1 MSFLSN
7 LKKVLHLGGGN
18 DAKKKKVFNNIKMD
32 TNPEDYW
39 DMVGELGDGAF
50 GKVYK
55 SLNKLTNQF
64 AAAKMCALEGE
75 DDLSDFMIEID
86 ILSECKHPNIVELH
100 EAFFFEAKLWM
111 LIEYCDGGAL
121 DSIMVELEK
130 PLTEPQIA
138 YVCQQMTEGLVFLH
152 QSKVIHRDLKAGN
165 VLLTMAGGVKL
176 ADFGVSAK
184 NKFTLQ
190 KHDTFIGTPYWMAP
204 EVVLCETFRDNPYDF
219 KWKLGQVQTG
229 YRRLVKTKTSKHGTG
244 FTVRPVVFQQSGLGV
259 RGLVDIWSLGITLI
273 EFAQMEPPNHEM
285 SPMRVLLKIQKSDP
299 PKLDQPSKWSRDF
312 NDFISKCLIKDPS
325 QRPTAEDLLKCPFI
339 NCTLDCKPLRD
350 LLLEY
355 RAEVVE
361 EELVDDEAE
370 EHRASQLPLD
380 LGTGEDD
387 STSLKSDTDVKM
399 PDAVPPPSRKDL
411 PDGLKREADKEVEGV
426 EERKKARKEEE
437 KPALA
442 PADKGPVHRKPE
454 ALEKRI
460 SREKGPAPPPPAL
473 PKTEERPHQE
483 GTTSI
488 APEQQ
493 PQAFPQESPIK
504 VKDIFPEPPLAKE
517 DPRPPSELASSVVEP
532 SSPTVSPL
540 QTPLTVSDPSVS
552 NTDNRKLNLVT
563 PLVDNPPIDD
573 DSLSPLDV
581 VVIAGR
587 EIIRKWGNIRDCWIR
602 YMKKQKETKS
612 SGAGVS
618 NIRKY
623 VYHDLIR
630 FPTKLHTG
638 RNTEDRLGGNLTN
651 GHDEMGEKAM
661 EDVSVCNHTWS
672 ITEETT
678 KPDIKVSGKR
688 KRKPDELEIR
698 MIRALEGGTQTN
710 QHLSFFKGIIP
721 SLDTFTEYQTIDFQM
736 GVLAEEQFANRSQL
750 CKKTSSYSSDCQIP
764 YMQPSQLLTRRH
776 EELSL
781 TPIQQLTSIEYET
794 QHYPHNQ
801 ASTTSSSSSLHVSL
815 TNLVEIN
822 SFTMTKLM
830 KDHEIEN
837 VGGVDRVSPNHI
849 LAEYASTPLKQPEP
863 KLNTSTITI
872 TADDIPEDRSNSLSK
887 NVTQVTVVTTH
898 PPVLL
903 PPIDQL
909 PPPPPPPTP
918 PSDEVVIVANE
929 TNKTQINESSTD
941 EDLYH
946 SLDSLEY
953 TTNTSHGDIPIS
965 ILPGT
970 KTHQRTIAQKLDESE
985 VCIVNS
991 SIVSLDESDRVGG
1004 STAEDDSVL
1013 HKMLKDASYVSVV
1026 TVGDE
1031 DESSKAAGDGKLRR
1045 QAFSSQSDVS
1055 HLSTTRSFSSKS
1067 DSGTDDD
1074 LGRTSILVEGMTV
1087 ESTDVDQVTDSITR
1101 KLNGDVIRS
1110 TLPETEDVFI
1120 VVNKSTNIRG
1130 VNKKTSSQ
1138 DDKRSSP
1145 EHYDA
1150 SESGSTR
1157 SSAHLTPPS
1166 STGRSLDRLDAESVS
1181 TTTSHDSQSSNK
1193 ENRDSFRPDDIDPD
1207 VVLRH
1212 KPEYRQETNRS
1223 GRTKED
1229 IQIMNLKKKTR
1240 KRTRKFE
1247 IDGVIMTT
1255 TTSKVIYG
1263 DEENGNVYDDH
1274 IFRKQELRE
1283 LKLLQKQEQK
1293 QFQDLSFKAQ
1303 FAKDQQRWI
1312 LSLCPGS
1319 FLRWT
1324 TGLCLRNRCLVVV
1337 SGEATAY
1344 TCNDKAR
1351 PFQSIPDQRQEKR
1364 FEQERMLLLRTYE
1377 SDLDTLSRQQR
1388 QQVEKAETQQEADLR
1403 VTSKK
1408 IRGEQERELKQFRDG
1423 LKQELRLLKQEVDLM
1438 PKDRRKNIFK
1448 TRKEKLEADHEER
1461 EKLFLEK
1468 LNENH
1473 ESSLRRLSDTHREKI
1488 ALMER
1493 QFLQQKQQLMRSR
1506 EAALWELEEKQIHE
1520 KQQLAKR
1527 QLKDIFFLQR
1537 HQMLSRHEKEL
1548 EQIKRMNQRKEEELL
1563 KRQTVEKRALPKRI
1577 RNEMKAR
1584 EMMFRESL
1592 RISLAVNTDPDEERD
1607 KLKKFQENEKKR
1619 YRAEQARFEVKHQRQ
1634 LEELRATSEAT
1645 IKELEQLQNEKRKM
1659 LMEHETMKLK
1669 EQEEAYSRDLKE
1681 WKGQLKPRKQR
1692 LEEQFSQQLEEQEH
1706 LFGPALPLSLPSD
1719 LSDLPS
1725 STNTMS
1731 STRSSRSSV
1740 SEG

>member
-219 KWKLGQVQTG
+219 K
-229 YRRLVKTKTSKHGTG
+229 
-244 FTVRPVVFQQSGLGV
+244 
-259 RGLVDIWSLGITLI
+259 VDIWSLGITLI

-411 PDGLKREADKEVEGV
+411 PDGLKREGDKEVEGV

-442 PADKGPVHRKPE
+442 PGDKGPVQRKPE

-488 APEQQ
+488 ATEQ
-493 PQAFPQESPIK
+493 PQAFPQVSPIK
-504 VKDIFPEPPLAKE
+504 VDIFPEPPLAKE
-517 DPRPPSELASSVVEP
+517 DPQPPVELAGSVVEP

-563 PLVDNPPIDD
+563 PLVDNLPDDD
-573 DSLSPLDV
+573 DSPPPLDV
-581 VVIAGR
+581 VVIA
-587 EIIRKWGNIRDCWIR
+587 
-602 YMKKQKETKS
+602 
-612 SGAGVS
+612 
-618 NIRKY
+618 
-623 VYHDLIR
+623 
-630 FPTKLHTG
+630 
-638 RNTEDRLGGNLTN
+638 
-651 GHDEMGEKAM
+651 
-661 EDVSVCNHTWS
+661 
-672 ITEETT
+672 
-678 KPDIKVSGKR
+678 
-688 KRKPDELEIR
+688 
-698 MIRALEGGTQTN
+698 
-710 QHLSFFKGIIP
+710 
-721 SLDTFTEYQTIDFQM
+721 
-736 GVLAEEQFANRSQL
+736 
-750 CKKTSSYSSDCQIP
+750 
-764 YMQPSQLLTRRH
+764 
-776 EELSL
+776 
-781 TPIQQLTSIEYET
+781 
-794 QHYPHNQ
+794 
-801 ASTTSSSSSLHVSL
+801 
-815 TNLVEIN
+815 
-822 SFTMTKLM
+822 
-830 KDHEIEN
+830 
-837 VGGVDRVSPNHI
+837 
-849 LAEYASTPLKQPEP
+849 ASTPLKQPEP
-863 KLNTSTITI
+863 KLNKSTITI

-953 TTNTSHGDIPIS
+953 TTNTPHGDMPIS

-970 KTHQRTIAQKLDESE
+970 KTHPRTIAQKLDESE

-991 SIVSLDESDRVGG
+991 SIVGLDESDRVGG

-1193 ENRDSFRPDDIDPD
+1193 ENRESFRPDDIDPD

-1303 FAKDQQRWI
+1303 FAKDQQAVDYYSFPTWERIKDCGVFNTATTSTLLISMALVKRWI

-1319 FLRWT
+1319 VLRWT
-1324 TGLCLRNRCLVVV
+1324 TGMFLRNRCLVVV
-1337 SGEATAY
+1337 SGETTAY
-1344 TCNDKAR
+1344 TCNDKAL
-1351 PFQSIPDQRQEKR
+1351 PFQFIPDRRKEKR

-1681 WKGQLKPRKQR
+1681 WKGQLKPRKQVFVR
-1692 LEEQFSQQLEEQEH
+1692 
-1706 LFGPALPLSLPSD
+1706 LSLRDDTTTRGLCPDANIPKHHQSAGHAFLWVVSHEGRVQGVVCPIGFLLVSLEIKLVRTLTWSWTKRD
-1719 LSDLPS
+1719 LSRLQVAE
-1725 STNTMS
+1725 M
-1731 STRSSRSSV
+1731 RFL
-1740 SEG
+1740 EGFENVPRRDRIRN